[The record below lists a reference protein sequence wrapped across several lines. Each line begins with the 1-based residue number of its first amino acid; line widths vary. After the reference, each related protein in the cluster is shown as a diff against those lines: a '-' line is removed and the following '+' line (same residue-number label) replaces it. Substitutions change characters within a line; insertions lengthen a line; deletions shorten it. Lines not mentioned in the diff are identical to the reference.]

1 MAITGAEIRN
11 VIESGQT
18 LSISVNRLYGTTYC
32 IGAQYSDEKHAGPV
46 IAPGSDESLKFDS
59 LDEVAAFLMKV
70 GIRSFDV
77 AI

>member
-46 IAPGSDESLKFDS
+46 IAPGSDESLKFGNYS
-59 LDEVAAFLMKV
+59 APCFIINAGHVP
-70 GIRSFDV
+70 
-77 AI
+77 